1 MKVAVVDYGLSNL
14 KSIKNVLDYLD
25 ITYEFVTEYK
35 EAQEYTHIILPGV
48 GSFKNGMIGLKK
60 SRLDEFIKDTAERKM
75 PILGI
80 CLGMQLL
87 LTKSYEFGETDGLDL
102 IPGEVKGFNIDI
114 NNGLYLNKVPHIG
127 WNTLTKTNLEW
138 RGSILDGLSDYSM
151 YFVHSFYCKVTSIE
165 HQLAATSYI
174 GIDFASVIKRDNI
187 FGCQFHPEKSGK
199 CGIQIIKQFLK
210 GQN

>member
-35 EAQEYTHIILPGV
+35 EAQEYTQIILPGV
-48 GSFKNGMIGLKK
+48 GSFKNGMFGLKK
-60 SRLDEFIKDTAERKM
+60 SRLDEFIKDAAEKKI

-87 LTKSYEFGETDGLDL
+87 LTKSYEFGETNGLDL
-102 IPGEVKGFNIDI
+102 IPGEVLGFNVDS
-114 NNGLYLNKVPHIG
+114 NNGFYLNKVPHIG
-127 WNTLTKTNLEW
+127 WNSLTKTNLEW
-138 RGSILDGLSDYSM
+138 TGTILDGLSGHSM
-151 YFVHSFYCKVTSIE
+151 YFVHSFYCKVTSNE
-165 HQLAATSYI
+165 HQLAATRYL
-174 GIDFASVIKRDNI
+174 GVDFASVIKRDNI

-199 CGIQIIKQFLK
+199 HGIQIIENFLDR
-210 GQN
+210 N